1 LVRRLVDRGDQ
12 VAVLDD
18 FSTGFP
24 WRLEGFKDRI
34 SIIEGSILDEQALD
48 RAVDSA
54 EVILHEAAI
63 PSVARSVIAPKATH
77 AANATGTIEIMLAA
91 VRHGVRRVVLA
102 GSSSVYGPA
111 AELPC
116 RETQR
121 PAPSSPYG
129 ASKLAA
135 EHYLHTLGQL
145 NGVET
150 VALRYFNVFGP
161 GQDPASEYSAVI
173 PRFVA
178 AGLEGRSPTINGSGE
193 ISRDFTYVDNVVE
206 ANMLAAKASSPSGL
220 TCNVA
225 CGTRF
230 TLLELLVAISDAA
243 GRKIEPVFGP
253 AREGDIVHS
262 QADIALARE
271 ALGYEP
277 LVSFHDGIART
288 VAWYG
293 EQTTRKA
300 AHPGPTPT
308 SST

>member
-1 LVRRLVDRGDQ
+1 MTVI
-12 VAVLDD
+12 DD

-24 WRLEGFKDRI
+24 WRLEPYRDQI
-34 SIIEGSILDEQALD
+34 SIVEGSILDELVLD
-48 RAVDSA
+48 RAVASS

-63 PSVARSVIAPKATH
+63 ASVARSLIAPQETH
-77 AANATGTIEIMLAA
+77 AANATGTIDVMLAA
-91 VRHGVRRVVLA
+91 ARHSVRRVVLA

-145 NGVET
+145 HGVET
-150 VALRYFNVFGP
+150 VVLRYFNVFGP

-173 PRFVA
+173 PRFATAV
-178 AGLEGRSPTINGSGE
+178 LEGRIPTINGSGE

-206 ANMLAAKASSPSGL
+206 ANLLAAGASSPSGL

-225 CGTRF
+225 CGSRYS
-230 TLLELLVAISDAA
+230 LLELLSAIGDAA
-243 GRKIEPVFGP
+243 GRRVEPRFGP
-253 AREGDIVHS
+253 PRAGDIVHS
-262 QADIALARE
+262 QADITLARE
-271 ALGYEP
+271 SMGYEP
-277 LVSFHDGIART
+277 MVSFHEGIART
-288 VAWYG
+288 VAWYRDEMAREG
-293 EQTTRKA
+293 ARPDRSSG
-300 AHPGPTPT
+300 PGA
-308 SST
+308 